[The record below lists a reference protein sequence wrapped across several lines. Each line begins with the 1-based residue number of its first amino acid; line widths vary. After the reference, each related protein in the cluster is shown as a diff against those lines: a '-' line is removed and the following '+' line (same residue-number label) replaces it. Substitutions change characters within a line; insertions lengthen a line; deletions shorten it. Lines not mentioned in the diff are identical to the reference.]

1 MKVLLYA
8 VAALLSFVLALVGLM
23 AYSGSL
29 NKEGLEKLLGRE
41 QPAAPIAPAE
51 PGADDLSATANAL
64 KEREEELAAREAEI
78 KLEQQ
83 RLEDTQ
89 AQMEELRGTLQELIA
104 QLTESADLRDA
115 NEEARLKAV
124 ADSLAG
130 MKPQQAALA
139 LEQWPPSQ
147 AAQLLLLVEDRVRG
161 KILDGVKQ
169 DKAAEILKAMAERES
184 ALSAQAPPAARP

>member
-1 MKVLLYA
+1 MKALLYA

-23 AYSGSL
+23 AYSGYL
-29 NKEGLEKLLGRE
+29 NKEGLEKLLGHN
-41 QPAAPIAPAE
+41 QPAAPTAAAE

-78 KLEQQ
+78 KLQQQ

-147 AAQLLLLVEDRVRG
+147 AAQLLLQVEDRVRG
-161 KILDGVKQ
+161 KILDSVNQ

-184 ALSAQAPPAARP
+184 ALSAPGSATAKP

>member
-8 VAALLSFVLALVGLM
+8 VAALLSFALALVGLM

-29 NKEGLEKLLGRE
+29 NKEGLDKLLGHKP
-41 QPAAPIAPAE
+41 PAAPAAPAE
-51 PGADDLSATANAL
+51 PGADDLSATAKAL
-64 KEREEELAAREAEI
+64 KEREEELDAREDEL
-78 KLEQQ
+78 KLQQQ

-89 AQMEELRGTLQELIA
+89 SQMEELRGTLQELIA

-161 KILDGVKQ
+161 KILDGVNQ

-184 ALSAQAPPAARP
+184 ALSPQGSATAKP